1 MRPPVARCLV
11 ALVLG
16 STIFGADAAAQKAP
30 ARSHFW
36 LEIGAGWGGVRI
48 GCGGCPD
55 VTTASGSI
63 AHLRLG
69 GSISDNVLLGVETFG
84 FADEEFS
91 FSDEDSTAVAENSSL
106 AVVVLWYPWHSR
118 LFLKGGVGI
127 AGGRFTVQPETGPPV
142 IAEGEGVGLTFGV
155 GYDFPLSRRFALT
168 ANLAAYI
175 TAIGD
180 IALNGRVV
188 DDVIPTLYQV
198 GIGFTFR

>member
-1 MRPPVARCLV
+1 MRAAVCALAAV
-11 ALVLG
+11 ALG
-16 STIFGADAAAQKAP
+16 SVAPTPSLSGQKPP

-63 AHLRLG
+63 SHLRLG
-69 GSISDNVLLGVETFG
+69 GSITDNVLLGVEAFG
-84 FADEEFS
+84 FSDEEFS
-91 FSDEDSTAVAENSSL
+91 FSDDDSTVVAENSSL
-106 AVVVLWYPWHSR
+106 AAVVLWYPWR
-118 LFLKGGVGI
+118 NGIFLKGGVGI
-127 AGGRFTVQPETGPPV
+127 AGGRFTVQPDSGEAV

-180 IALNGRVV
+180 ISLNGRVV